1 MNVFSNSDVA
11 MDIGTATIRVA
22 SHRRGV
28 CRQPSVFRGLQAL
41 RRGVIVDMDATTEL
55 LRPLMQTR
63 RRVGLPRPRVLA
75 CAPTDVTSLERHSIQ
90 TCILEAGAASVVVLP
105 EPLAAAVGSGIDI
118 GCKYAKFIVDFGEG
132 VTDCAIIRQGR
143 IVASLAERVGCSDLR
158 RAVQATVAK
167 WSGDEVSEAEADR
180 LMREI
185 GLGRLGKEV
194 FCWDIAGRPIAEPLS
209 MSTFHEELRP
219 VIDRL
224 LAPIKGL
231 LRDIPASIGAEV
243 IEDGIFLTGGGA
255 LLPGMCAAVAEAS
268 AIVARTV
275 AEPLNAV
282 IDGAQVMLPLAG
294 RLNLWKTRG
303 RHRRTGASSPAD
315 FTFGD

>member
-1 MNVFSNSDVA
+1 MSVFSNSDVA

-28 CRQPSVFRGLQAL
+28 CRQPSTFRGLQAL
-41 RRGVIVDMDATTEL
+41 SRGVIVDMDATTEL
-55 LRPLMQTR
+55 LRPLMQKR
-63 RRVGLPRPRVLA
+63 RRAGLARPRVLA
-75 CAPTDVTSLERHSIQ
+75 CAPTDVTSLERNSIQ

-118 GCKYAKFIVDFGEG
+118 GCKYAKCIVDFGEG
-132 VTDCAIIRQGR
+132 VTDCAIIREGR

-158 RAVQATVAK
+158 RAVQAAVAK
-167 WSGDEVSEAEADR
+167 WSGDEVSEEEADR
-180 LMREI
+180 LVRQI
-185 GLGRLGKEV
+185 GLARLGKEV
-194 FCWDIAGRPIAEPLS
+194 LCRDVEGRLLTEPLRV
-209 MSTFHEELRP
+209 STFHAELRP

-224 LAPIKGL
+224 LTPIKNL

-255 LLPGMCAAVAEAS
+255 LLPGMCAAVSEAS
-268 AIVARTV
+268 GIVARTV

-282 IDGAQVMLPLAG
+282 IDGAQVMLPLAAE
-294 RLNLWKTRG
+294 LDLWKTRG
-303 RHRRTGASSPAD
+303 KHRRTGTSTPPD
-315 FTFGD
+315 FAFPD